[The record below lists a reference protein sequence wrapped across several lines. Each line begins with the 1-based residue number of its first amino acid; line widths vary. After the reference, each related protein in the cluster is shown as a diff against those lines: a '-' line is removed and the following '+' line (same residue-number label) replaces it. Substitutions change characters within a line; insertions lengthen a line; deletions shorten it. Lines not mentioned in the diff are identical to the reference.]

1 MKQTKDNTSSCAD
14 YGGAPTQP
22 RSRTTEAGITS
33 SLHILEAVS
42 MAADEDVDGCA
53 ARKCPIVAERFVV
66 DAVLR
71 ACIAK
76 SHIDNFKTNWTACS
90 ARGYFT

>member
-1 MKQTKDNTSSCAD
+1 
-14 YGGAPTQP
+14 
-22 RSRTTEAGITS
+22 
-33 SLHILEAVS
+33 